1 MGVTGLPGQGYGGSG
16 SVADGADADATASG
30 TLDRMMP
37 EIVKAAKLANAHE
50 FIIGLPNGYQTTVGE
65 RGGSLS
71 GGQRQRIAIA
81 RAVLRDPMVL
91 LLDEATSALDAESE
105 RLVQAALERLQ
116 GAGRGGLADT
126 DSNVSGDGS
135 GPAKRRT
142 TITVAHRLA
151 TVKGA
156 DHVAVLENG
165 RVVERGNH
173 ESLSRAEGGRYA
185 ELVRLQN
192 AAAEAAEARRRT
204 ALERER
210 LALSLA
216 SQAAAAAGGKG
227 GKARRASLSP
237 MDPPKTDDNDGAD
250 VVSPPGVHVAMSSF
264 GSDADPKRDG
274 GSRSHPR
281 PKQYSR
287 DMTLEG
293 GRAALDP
300 ASAAGGGK
308 AGQRA
313 LEVGGDVAGAALD
326 EIAEVVRRVG
336 RRGRLFSRG
345 QGKGSV
351 TGREK
356 KRRDASATTGDAEDP
371 DGAADGT
378 SADGSDAGS
387 DAAGAD
393 GGGADPPPPGRREAL
408 RRLLRLCRPQAGWL
422 ASGIFFSLL
431 AGFAFPVFSVLLGSI
446 LDDFFDPDPE
456 EVKRKSRQ
464 WSLAVVLLALC
475 TWTCSGLQQGSLFV
489 VGQRLAH
496 RVRSLYLRALLR
508 QEPAWHDD
516 PQRGGSGALV
526 AGLARDAALVRGA
539 AGDAL
544 GLVTQ
549 NLARGEGGGGWSP
562 RGSTC
567 PSVCVRPS
575 LRLGPTL
582 LPSLYPPA
590 SARSLPG
597 RLDRLLGP
605 RLLLGLAPRP
615 AHDRVRTP
623 RLLGLSPP
631 RKIHGGRF
639 GCRR

>member
-1 MGVTGLPGQGYGGSG
+1 LPGQGYGGSG

-393 GGGADPPPPGRREAL
+393 GGGADPPPPGPPRGVGALSSPLPPPARGAGRRIFLFSPGGIRVPGLLRVAGVHP
-408 RRLLRLCRPQAGWL
+408 RRLLRPRPRGGQA
-422 ASGIFFSLL
+422 
-431 AGFAFPVFSVLLGSI
+431 
-446 LDDFFDPDPE
+446 
-456 EVKRKSRQ
+456 K
-464 WSLAVVLLALC
+464 
-475 TWTCSGLQQGSLFV
+475 
-489 VGQRLAH
+489 
-496 RVRSLYLRALLR
+496 
-508 QEPAWHDD
+508 EPAVEPRRRPAGALHVDVQRPAARLPVCRRAAAGAPCALSV
-516 PQRGGSGALV
+516 PQGLAPSGACLARRPPAGGVGGARGGAGARRRP
-526 AGLARDAALVRGA
+526 GP
-539 AGDAL
+539 
-544 GLVTQ
+544 
-549 NLARGEGGGGWSP
+549 GGGGGRLGSRHAELGEG
-562 RGSTC
+562 RGWWGLVPAWVHLSLRLC
-567 PSVCVRPS
+567 PSVPPSRSDPPSVSLSACVRS
-575 LRLGPTL
+575 V
-582 LPSLYPPA
+582 S
-590 SARSLPG
+590 
-597 RLDRLLGP
+597 
-605 RLLLGLAPRP
+605 PRP
-615 AHDRVRTP
+615 
-623 RLLGLSPP
+623 S
-631 RKIHGGRF
+631 
-639 GCRR
+639 